1 MIGRAPPRRLKLVLT
16 DEPMAIC
23 RLGPGDTPP
32 AWATGGRW
40 WSMTRTGDE
49 LSIVCSEAT
58 VPQEV
63 AASRGWRLLRF
74 EGPLPLDQTG
84 ILASVTAPL
93 AAARVS
99 LFAVA
104 TYDTDYV
111 LVPGAQRHAAIAAL
125 EAAGHSVSAGL

>member
-1 MIGRAPPRRLKLVLT
+1 MMARAHPRRLKLVLT

-23 RLGPGDTPP
+23 RLGPGDAPP
-32 AWATGGRW
+32 PWATGGHW

-49 LSIVCSEAT
+49 LSVVCSEAT
-58 VPQEV
+58 VPEDV

-84 ILASVTAPL
+84 ILASVTGPL

-125 EAAGHSVSAGL
+125 EAAGHSVSAGM

>member
-1 MIGRAPPRRLKLVLT
+1 MMLAPPRRLSLVLQ

-23 RLGPGDTPP
+23 RLGPGEALPE
-32 AWATGGRW
+32 WATGGRW
-40 WSMTRTGDE
+40 WSMTRTTDE
-49 LSIVCSEAT
+49 LSVVCAEAL
-58 VPQEV
+58 VPHEV

-84 ILASVTAPL
+84 ILASVTGPL
-93 AAARVS
+93 AAAHVS

-111 LVPGAQRHAAIAAL
+111 LVPAAQRHAAIAAL
-125 EAAGHSVSAGL
+125 EAAGHSISAEM

>member
-1 MIGRAPPRRLKLVLT
+1 MMGGAHPRRLKLVLT

-23 RLGPGDTPP
+23 RLGPGDVPP
-32 AWATGGRW
+32 AWATGGVW

-49 LSIVCSEAT
+49 LSIVCNEAT
-58 VPQEV
+58 VPHDV